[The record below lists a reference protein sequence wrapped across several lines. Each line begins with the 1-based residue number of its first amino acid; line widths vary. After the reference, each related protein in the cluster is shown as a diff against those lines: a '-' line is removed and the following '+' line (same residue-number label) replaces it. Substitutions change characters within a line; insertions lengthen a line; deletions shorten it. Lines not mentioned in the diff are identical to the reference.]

1 MFLTGFSPGHFHDKM
16 IILLSIVKRLI
27 MQGIQEL
34 SLDNKRQ
41 SSTQG
46 PKVLA
51 KLSYFL
57 TEEEFINAFVT

>member
-1 MFLTGFSPGHFHDKM
+1 
-16 IILLSIVKRLI
+16 

-57 TEEEFINAFVT
+57 TEVEFINAFVT